1 MMLDQ
6 RKNLLGLNG
15 TEIMRCLE
23 SLVEKP
29 YRARQVAEWIH
40 HRDARSFGEMTNL
53 PLSLRSR
60 LEESFCLEEPAVV
73 HTTESPDGSRKYLF
87 RFSDGATVEGVSMP
101 QGRKA
106 TFCLSSQTGCSVGC
120 RFCVTGALG
129 PGRDLDE
136 AEMLG
141 QYRIMRRDL
150 PPEIERVNIVFMGMG
165 EPLLNREHLGRALDA
180 LYESVS
186 PKRITVSTAGIIPG
200 IQWLGG
206 LPRRPKLAISL
217 NAPDQK
223 LREELMPVSR
233 RYPLSELMEILRDFP
248 LEGGRRITFEYVLIR
263 DLNDRPRHARELR
276 RLLHGVPAKINIIPL
291 NEDAEHIPDLHRPS
305 DASTEAFAESLRHT
319 GLVVTIRRSRGLEVA
334 AACGQLKSRHR
345 FKEG

>member
-1 MMLDQ
+1 MMRDQ
-6 RKNLLGLNG
+6 RKNLLGLSAP
-15 TEIMRCLE
+15 EIVRCLE
-23 SLVEKP
+23 PLLEKP
-29 YRARQVAEWIH
+29 YRGRQVAEWIH
-40 HRDARSFGEMTNL
+40 HRDARSFAEMTSL
-53 PLSLRSR
+53 PLSLRKR
-60 LEESFCLEEPAVV
+60 LDESFSLEEPAIVG
-73 HTTESPDGSRKYLF
+73 TSDSPDGSRKYLF
-87 RFSDGATVEGVSMP
+87 KFADGATVEGVSMP
-101 QGRKA
+101 QGKKG

-129 PGRDLDE
+129 AGRDLSE

-150 PPEIERVNIVFMGMG
+150 PPDIERVNIVFMGMG

-200 IQWLGG
+200 IRWLAG

-217 NAPDQK
+217 NAPEQA

-233 RYPLSELMEILRDFP
+233 RYPLSELMETIRDFP
-248 LEGGRRITFEYVLIR
+248 LEGGRRITFEYVLIDGINNQPRQAR
-263 DLNDRPRHARELR
+263 DLR

-291 NEDAEHIPDLHRPS
+291 NEDPKHLPGLHRPS
-305 DASTEAFAESLRHT
+305 ETSIEEFAASLRHT

-334 AACGQLKSRHR
+334 AACGQLKGRLDSR
-345 FKEG
+345 K